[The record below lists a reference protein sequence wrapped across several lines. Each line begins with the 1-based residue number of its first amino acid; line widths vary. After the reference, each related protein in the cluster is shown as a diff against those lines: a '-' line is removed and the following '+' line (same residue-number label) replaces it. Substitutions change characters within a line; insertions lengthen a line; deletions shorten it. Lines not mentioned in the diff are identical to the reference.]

1 MHLHVAQ
8 VAKRCYTEENNERKN
23 LNKKQEYINDL
34 FSILKKKLDN
44 QFDHAYKRLDTKKYK

>member
-1 MHLHVAQ
+1 M
-8 VAKRCYTEENNERKN
+8 KEENNERKN

-44 QFDHAYKRLDTKKYK
+44 QFDHAYKRLDTKKYKQV